1 MNLLLVRHARA
12 EDRERF
18 AATGQPDSKRP
29 LTAKGT
35 RRMRKAARALR
46 GLVPSI
52 DLLAASSLRRALQT
66 ARILAEEYG
75 GIECVQR
82 PELAPGGIAEELIAW
97 LAGQKDVG
105 TACLVGHEPD
115 LSDLLSTLLADPS
128 AGPAKLK
135 KGSVTLIEFS
145 GPAAAA
151 AGRLRWYH
159 SAKDLAA

>member
-18 AATGQPDSKRP
+18 TGTGQPDSKRP
-29 LTAKGT
+29 LTAKGI
-35 RRMRKAARALR
+35 RRMKNAARGLR

-52 DLLAASSLRRALQT
+52 DLLASSSLRRALET
-66 ARILAEEYG
+66 AKILAEEYG

-82 PELAPGGIAEELIAW
+82 AELAPGGVAEELIDW
-97 LAGQKDVG
+97 LAKQKDVE

-115 LSDLLSTLLADPS
+115 LSDLLAALLADPS

-135 KGSVTLIEFS
+135 KGSVTLIEFP
-145 GPAAAA
+145 GPVAAA
-151 AGRLRWYH
+151 AGHLRWH
-159 SAKDLAA
+159 RSAKDLAA